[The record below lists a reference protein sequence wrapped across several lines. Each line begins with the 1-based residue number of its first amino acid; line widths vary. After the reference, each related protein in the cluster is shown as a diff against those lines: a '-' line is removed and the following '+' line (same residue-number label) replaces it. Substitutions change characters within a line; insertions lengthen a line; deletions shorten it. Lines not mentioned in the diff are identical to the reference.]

1 MSSAV
6 IVAPSSWRGEFPGRV
21 VKSPAIPAGTGIRA
35 GARCYGAG
43 GRDARMPAFTGL
55 TGDLCYAVP
64 PLAKAECAWRRALM
78 RRRALFHEAVTGHQ
92 GGSRRA
98 GTARRQGAA
107 GGRLGV
113 GRLSLEVGSFPMGGR
128 LAIDKWQLA
137 N

>member
-1 MSSAV
+1 MSSA
-6 IVAPSSWRGEFPGRV
+6 ASWRQHRGEGSFPGHV

-113 GRLSLEVGSFPMGGR
+113 GMLSLEVGSFPVGGR
-128 LAIDKWQLA
+128 LMVDKWQFA